1 MTYSHEATLNL
12 FTSNAD
18 IKYSIPNTGNPESK
32 TCDIIYDSTLE
43 KIRTI
48 KITQIVNNS

>member
-12 FTSNAD
+12 FKSNAD
-18 IKYSIPNTGNPESK
+18 IKYNIPKIGNPESK
-32 TCDIIYDSTLE
+32 TCDIIYDNALE

-48 KITQIVNNS
+48 KITQTVK